1 MPRTRCIRVGAKDRG
16 VLGSRTT
23 RLEANRLRDTI
34 TAMRIGTVLIWVGL
48 SLALLGLLIRYFPG
62 LFSWFGNL
70 PGDIDI
76 HTENSRTFI
85 PITSMIVVSVV
96 ATILINLVAAVMR
109 NR

>member
-1 MPRTRCIRVGAKDRG
+1 
-16 VLGSRTT
+16 
-23 RLEANRLRDTI
+23 
-34 TAMRIGTVLIWVGL
+34 MRIGIVLIWVGL

-76 HTENSRTFI
+76 QTENSRTFI